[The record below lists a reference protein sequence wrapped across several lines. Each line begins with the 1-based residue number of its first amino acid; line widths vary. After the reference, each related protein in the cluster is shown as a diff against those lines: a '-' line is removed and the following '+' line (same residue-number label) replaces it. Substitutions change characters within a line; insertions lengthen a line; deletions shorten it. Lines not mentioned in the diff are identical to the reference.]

1 MSKKISDALDMDNIT
16 SVKGEIIDATKKLR
30 DSTNSSDNDF
40 QYARENLYSIIERGQ
55 DALNGIVELAQQS
68 QHPRTYEVAAVLVR
82 ALSDANKDLL
92 ELQKR
97 KKDLDGNNGPKTIN
111 NNLFVGSTNDLQ
123 KLIKKTVSDEW

>member
-1 MSKKISDALDMDNIT
+1 MNKKISDALDMDNIT
-16 SVKGEIIDATKKLR
+16 SVKTEIIDATKRLKN
-30 DSTNSSDNDF
+30 SANSSDIDF
-40 QYARENLYSIIERGQ
+40 EYARENLYSIIERGQ

-97 KKDLDGNNGPKTIN
+97 KKDLDGGNTPKTIN

-123 KLIKKTVSDEW
+123 KLIKKTVSDE

>member
-1 MSKKISDALDMDNIT
+1 MTKEISDALNLDDIDN
-16 SVKGEIIDATKKLR
+16 VKTELYDASSKLKQ
-30 DSTNSSDNDF
+30 STNSSADDF
-40 QYARENLYSIIERGQ
+40 QYARENLYGIIERGQ

-68 QHPRTYEVAAVLVR
+68 QHPRTYEVAAILVR

-97 KKDLDGNNGPKTIN
+97 KKDLDGIKGPKTIN

-123 KLIKKTVSDEW
+123 KLIKKTVSDE

>member
-1 MSKKISDALDMDNIT
+1 MTKEISDALNLDDIDN
-16 SVKGEIIDATKKLR
+16 VKTELYDASSKLKQ
-30 DSTNSSDNDF
+30 STNSSDDDF
-40 QYARENLYSIIERGQ
+40 QYARENLYGIIERGQ

-97 KKDLDGNNGPKTIN
+97 KKDLDEIKGPKTIN

-123 KLIKKTVSDEW
+123 KLIKKTVSDE

>member
-1 MSKKISDALDMDNIT
+1 MNKKISDALDMDNIT
-16 SVKGEIIDATKKLR
+16 SVKTEIIDATKKLKN
-30 DSTNSSDNDF
+30 STNSSDSDF

-97 KKDLDGNNGPKTIN
+97 KKDLDGGNTPKTIN

-123 KLIKKTVSDEW
+123 KLIKKTVSDE

>member
-1 MSKKISDALDMDNIT
+1 MTKEISDALNLDDIDN
-16 SVKGEIIDATKKLR
+16 VKTELYDASSKLKQ
-30 DSTNSSDNDF
+30 STNSSDDDF
-40 QYARENLYSIIERGQ
+40 QYARENLYGIIERGQ

-97 KKDLDGNNGPKTIN
+97 KKDLDGIKGPKTIN

-123 KLIKKTVSDEW
+123 KLIKKTVSDE

>member
-1 MSKKISDALDMDNIT
+1 MTKEISDALNLDDIND
-16 SVKGEIIDATKKLR
+16 VKTELYDASSKLKQ
-30 DSTNSSDNDF
+30 STNSSDNDF

-97 KKDLDGNNGPKTIN
+97 KKDLDGIKGPKTIN

-123 KLIKKTVSDEW
+123 KLIKKTVSDE